1 MLYSMTHGSMS
12 VLATPWG
19 TWKVPPMGYD
29 RACTAVTPALPKA
42 MPPSIE
48 PIAMPT
54 RASMLLPSKTA
65 VRMLLEISSM
75 PSRASGSVC
84 MVALTEV

>member
-1 MLYSMTHGSMS
+1 M
-12 VLATPWG
+12 
-19 TWKVPPMGYD
+19 
-29 RACTAVTPALPKA
+29 A
-42 MPPSIE
+42 MP
-48 PIAMPT
+48 A

-65 VRMLLEISSM
+65 VRMLLEMRSM